1 MEGALAANLVVAE
14 RGVQM
19 GLPEVLFNLFPGMGA
34 YSFLSRR
41 LGAAEAERV
50 ILSGKTWRSEELHD
64 LGIIDILTEPGRGVS
79 TVREYTAERQR
90 RSPNTMMAMQ
100 RVRKAVNPVS
110 YGELEEIAMIWVDA
124 ALRLRQRDLRII
136 DRLVR
141 SQDKVAVRQPSHQIP
156 AGRTDG
162 ISFARPAFA
171 AH

>member
-14 RGVQM
+14 HGVQM

-64 LGIIDILTEPGRGVS
+64 LGVIDILAEPGRGAS
-79 TVREYTAERQR
+79 AVREYISQRQR
-90 RSPNTMMAMQ
+90 RSPNTAMAMQ

-110 YGELEEIAMIWVDA
+110 YAELEEIAMIWVDA
-124 ALRLRQRDLRII
+124 ALRLRPRDLRVI

-141 SQDKVAVRQPSHQIP
+141 SQDKVTARQPSPKTPTRQ
-156 AGRTDG
+156 TDSV
-162 ISFARPAFA
+162 SFARPAFA
-171 AH
+171 AP